1 MQVESYE
8 AARQREDVRTI
19 VADVMDINDVQ
30 HVPPAERGIIKATG
44 RLLHEPQAA
53 YAHIAPRL
61 HALGYTPLL
70 QDEAADLA
78 AVVAMPGVVMPSR
91 SRLWLA
97 LLLFVITVFSTIFV
111 GSDGL
116 NLVAS
121 ALVLGE
127 RLSLADFNWGLGLA
141 FSGSLLSILLAHEL
155 GHFLAARRMGV
166 AVSYPFFIPMPFTL
180 IGTMGAFI
188 AMKEPPPNRR
198 ALLSIAVAGPL
209 AGLVVAIP
217 VLLFGLSISE
227 VRTFESM
234 EAEARAA
241 IAQTEGV
248 ESVQLLMEGNSL
260 LYAGAKILVFGRF
273 LPSGGEDVSLHQVAW
288 AGWVGLLVTALN
300 LIPAG
305 QLDGGHIFYALAGPR
320 LARRITWVMVAIL
333 IVLGFYWVGWFLWA
347 VLISLFGQYRAPL
360 LNELTPLDTRE
371 RWLAVLGLVVFV
383 LVFMPVPLSF
393 ITFGGS

>member
-1 MQVESYE
+1 MQVEPYE
-8 AARQREDVRTI
+8 LAQQREEVRAI
-19 VADVMDINDVQ
+19 VADIMDIETVQ
-30 HVPPAERGIIKATG
+30 HVSPERGIIKATG
-44 RLLHEPQAA
+44 HLLREPQAA
-53 YAHIAPRL
+53 YNHISPQLRE
-61 HALGYTPLL
+61 LGYTPLL
-70 QDEAADLA
+70 QEEDADTA
-78 AVVAMPGVVMPSR
+78 AVVAMPGLLMPEG
-91 SRLWLA
+91 SRLWLS
-97 LLLFVITVFSTIFV
+97 LLLFAITVFSTIFV
-111 GSDGL
+111 GGGGL
-116 NLVAS
+116 DLAAA

-127 RLSLADFNWGLGLA
+127 TVTFADFDLLTGLA

-155 GHFLAARRMGV
+155 GHFLVARRLGV
-166 AVSYPFFIPMPFTL
+166 AVSYPFFIPMPFTP

-188 AMKEPPPNRR
+188 AMKAPPPNRR
-198 ALLSIAVAGPL
+198 ALLSIAIAGPL

-227 VRTFESM
+227 VRTFESIA
-234 EAEARAA
+234 AEARATVA
-241 IAQTEGV
+241 ENEEV
-248 ESVQLLMEGNSL
+248 ESLQLLMEGNSL

-320 LARRITWVMVAIL
+320 LARRITWAMVAVL
-333 IVLGFYWVGWFLWA
+333 LVLGFYWTGWFLWA
-347 VLISLFGQYRAPL
+347 ILISLFGQYRAPL

-371 RWLAVLGLVVFV
+371 RWLAVLGIVVFA

-393 ITFGGS
+393 ITLGG